1 MNKAFMMPNEANGE
15 KGKMQSTP
23 A

>member
-15 KGKMQSTP
+15 KGKMQRTP